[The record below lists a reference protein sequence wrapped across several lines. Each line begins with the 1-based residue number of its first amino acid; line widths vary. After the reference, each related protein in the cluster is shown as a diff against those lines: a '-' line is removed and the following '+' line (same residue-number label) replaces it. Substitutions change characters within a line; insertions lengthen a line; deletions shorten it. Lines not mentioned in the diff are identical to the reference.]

1 MREVSMKKLHIYA
14 TQLPLLL
21 ILISGSVQKYNG
33 STKPGPLL
41 NIGEKMPMPD
51 YQMQDTNYNMISPSM
66 AKQQNGVLVLF
77 TANECGVAD
86 EWQDRYNML
95 AQACKANHIGMIAV
109 NPNSAL
115 IHGPASV
122 AKNKEQAKK
131 YHYRFTY
138 VSDKHN
144 ELADAFGV
152 RQIPIVF
159 LFDKNLK
166 LVYRGSID
174 DNPQNSGNVKD
185 HYAMDAI
192 ASLGSG
198 LTVPKA
204 ITSVKGCPVMWE
216 ND

>member
-1 MREVSMKKLHIYA
+1 MKKLHVYVA
-14 TQLPLLL
+14 LLPLLL
-21 ILISGSVQKYNG
+21 ILFDGSIQKQQI

-41 NIGEKMPMPD
+41 NIGEKMPKSE
-51 YQMQDTNYNMISPSM
+51 YRMQDTRYNMVSPSM
-66 AKQQNGVLVLF
+66 EKQQNGVLVLF
-77 TANECGVAD
+77 TANECGFAD

-122 AKNKEQAKK
+122 KNNKEKADK
-131 YHYRFTY
+131 YHYRFPY

-144 ELADAFGV
+144 VLADAFGV
-152 RQIPIVF
+152 RQIPMVF

-166 LVYRGSID
+166 LVYRGAID
-174 DNPQNSGNVKD
+174 DSPHNSGNAKD
-185 HYAMDAI
+185 HYALDAI
-192 ASLGSG
+192 ASLGRG
-198 LTVPKA
+198 HQVPKA
-204 ITSVKGCPVMWE
+204 ITKAHGCPVLRE